1 MNEMETQNESYL
13 NSAGFYDRVFG
24 LWAASGDPTR
34 APGSYFQPSTPVNL
48 NGSADA
54 TLRDVVQSRGAM
66 GANGALIVVVALA
79 ALALLVKV

>member
-1 MNEMETQNESYL
+1 
-13 NSAGFYDRVFG
+13 
-24 LWAASGDPTR
+24 
-34 APGSYFQPSTPVNL
+34 VNL